1 METINEAA
9 FGKNQQFLSIKVL
22 IFGLHYI
29 TMYFSDIKFP
39 SKDSM
44 ATQAFAFSKFKK
56 QTPT

>member
-44 ATQAFAFSKFKK
+44 ATQAFEK